1 MWDHD
6 WPDAQVDALLAED
19 VPYGDLTTRGL
30 GIGTAWAR
38 LHFSARQAGTVCGT
52 ELALALIRRGGADGV
67 LHAPSGGRVEA
78 GAVLLRAEG
87 PAAALHAGWKVAQT
101 LVEYLSGIATATAAI
116 VEAARAV
123 APEIAVVT
131 TRKTFP
137 GAKRLMIAAIRA
149 GGAEPHR
156 LGLSESLLV
165 FPEHRVFLDDPV
177 AALAALR
184 RAMPE
189 KKLVVE
195 VASLAEARRLLAAR
209 PDILQCEKMSPAEVA
224 AMGALV
230 REQGGGV
237 QVAVAGGVNARNA
250 ADYARAGAHILVT
263 SAPYWAPPADVQ
275 VMITPA

>member
-1 MWDHD
+1 MREHD
-6 WPDAQVDALLAED
+6 WPGALVEVLLAED
-19 VPYGDLTTRGL
+19 VPFGDLTTRGL
-30 GIGTAWAR
+30 GIGDAPAHMR
-38 LHFSARQAGTVCGT
+38 FSARQAGTVCGT
-52 ELALALIRRGGADGV
+52 ELALALLRRAGAQAT
-67 LHAPSGGRVEA
+67 LHTPTGQRVEA
-78 GAVLLRAEG
+78 GDVLLVAEG
-87 PAAALHAGWKVAQT
+87 RAAALHAGWKVAQT

-116 VEAARAV
+116 VDAARSV
-123 APEIAVVT
+123 ASDIAVVT

-165 FPEHRVFLDDPV
+165 FPEHRVFLGDPV

-189 KKLVVE
+189 KKVVVE
-195 VASLAEARRLLAAR
+195 VTSLAEAGRLLAAR
-209 PDILQCEKMSPAEVA
+209 PDILQCEKMTPDDVA
-224 AMGALV
+224 GIVALV
-230 REQGGGV
+230 RGEGGGT

-275 VMITPA
+275 VVITPA